1 MNSALQKQYNETMR
15 RNTHVPGM
23 VRQETAH
30 TVRYT
35 NEHGSLRYVL
45 WHDFPIAHTEQIVA
59 EEIADAK
66 LHAGALCWRL
76 HADDSPC
83 DALVA
88 SLLAAGFERD
98 ADSTQHF
105 ISPDALVAHT
115 AHIACPNGFEIRELV
130 SPSELED
137 YIGVWD
143 DVWPG
148 MPNKRYVNDY
158 QLLMESGERGL
169 RFWAAFEGGL
179 AVSSAYLIHPPGI
192 AMALLC
198 GGATRANYRHRGVY
212 HALIRTRA
220 QAAAAAGVTTL
231 CVDASSESAPVLQ
244 KLGFVPQF
252 RVQFFEK
259 TFT

>member
-1 MNSALQKQYNETMR
+1 MYNETMR
-15 RNTHVPGM
+15 RNTRVPGM
-23 VRQETAH
+23 VREQTPY

-35 NEHGSLRYVL
+35 NPHGSLRYVL
-45 WHDFPIAHTEQIVA
+45 WHDFPIALTEQIVA

-66 LHAGALCWRL
+66 VHAGALCWRV

-83 DALVA
+83 NALVA

-98 ADSTQHF
+98 ADATQHF
-105 ISPDALVAHT
+105 ISPDALVANT
-115 AHIACPNGFEIRELV
+115 AQIVCPEGFEIRELV
-130 SPSELED
+130 SPYELED

-148 MPNKRYVNDY
+148 MPNARYVNDY
-158 QLLMESGERGL
+158 QLLMESGERGP
-169 RFWAAFEGGL
+169 RFWAAYEGGL
-179 AVSSAYLIHPPGI
+179 AVASAYIIHPTGN

-198 GGATRANYRHRGVY
+198 AGVTRRSYQRRGLY
-212 HALIRTRA
+212 HALVRARA
-220 QAAAAAGVTTL
+220 QAATAAGVTTL

-244 KLGFVPQF
+244 KLGFAPQVS
-252 RVQFFEK
+252 VQFFEK